1 MSISSETD
9 SQWGWFVNARDC
21 CSRLLYNPG
30 GGPRDATRAEVPN
43 SFFAVPDP
51 DLAVFLNA
59 DPDPDLQ
66 NCGVTLNQC
75 CGSGSA
81 CIRIRMDPDPAK
93 SERA

>member
-43 SFFAVPDP
+43 SFFTVPDP

-59 DPDPDLQ
+59 DPDPD
-66 NCGVTLNQC
+66 VFLN
-75 CGSGSA
+75 A
-81 CIRIRMDPDPAK
+81 DPDPAVFLILIQIQLK
-93 SERA
+93 IKIAQK